1 MEGRGHNDSRYLSIN
16 GQKIAV
22 SHEVYQ
28 MMRQENNRIRYRA
41 RCEQSCVQMKFSAC
55 RGDCQSCPW
64 HVEGRVV
71 SISKVDAKLS
81 SSMAANYNVED
92 EVVRNVTMQQVYAQA
107 DQLACDGGLIL
118 QLRFEKCYSNR
129 EIAEC
134 LGVSHTAVNK
144 RMNAMLAH
152 FRKNKVLLS

>member
-22 SHEVYQ
+22 SQEVYQ
-28 MMRQENNRIRYRA
+28 MMRKENNRTRYRA
-41 RCEQSCVQMKFSAC
+41 RCEQSCAQMRFSVC
-55 RGDCQSCPW
+55 RGECQSCRW

-71 SISKVDAKLS
+71 SISKADVNLS

-107 DQLACDGGLIL
+107 DQLVCDGGLIL

-129 EIAEC
+129 EIAEY
-134 LGVSHTAVNK
+134 LGVSHTAINN

-152 FRKNKVLLS
+152 FRMNKALLS

>member
-1 MEGRGHNDSRYLSIN
+1 MESRGQIDSRYLSAN

-41 RCEQSCVQMKFSAC
+41 RREQSCVQMKFSAC

-71 SISKVDAKLS
+71 SFGEVDVGRS
-81 SSMAANYNVED
+81 SAMVSDCNVED
-92 EVVRNVTMQQVYAQA
+92 EVIRDVTMQQVYAHA
-107 DQLACDGGLIL
+107 DHLARDGGLIMR
-118 QLRFEKCYSNR
+118 LRFEKSYSSR
-129 EIAEC
+129 EIAEY

-144 RMNAMLAH
+144 RMNIILAY
-152 FRKNKVLLS
+152 FRQNKALFS